1 MFDFSPL
8 AGSAGGTP
16 LMVLLVVLVVD
27 LVLGFVSRMGQLHP
41 PLPGIRFFLAALEQR
56 LNRERRSEA
65 NCIIRGAVVAL
76 VAALLA
82 GGLGW
87 GLWRVAVILPFGI
100 VAETLVLFLALSQSR
115 ALIALAAVA
124 DGLQSQDEAGAGAA
138 IASVAAGNNGARDT
152 FGLASAAIEE
162 GAEGFLKRCVA
173 PVFWYCLAG
182 LPGVFIYGVTRAMVM
197 VFESRGPRAEAFG
210 LAACRLQLAF
220 DCLPARLAGV
230 ILILGSLFLPN
241 AAPAK
246 GLAVLRR
253 DAQNFPGPNGGWIL
267 APVAG
272 ALGLALCGPGGPG
285 GAGGDWI
292 GDGRARVNPVDIRR
306 AVYLLTVSGLILAA
320 AVAALILVKLA
331 L

>member
-1 MFDFSPL
+1 MLDFSPL

-16 LMVLLVVLVVD
+16 LVILLVVLVLD
-27 LVLGFVSRMGQLHP
+27 LILGLVARMGQLHP
-41 PLPGIRFFLAALEQR
+41 PLPGIRPFFTVLEQR

-65 NCIIRGAVVAL
+65 NRIIRGAVVAL
-76 VAALLA
+76 VAVLLA

-87 GLWRVAVILPFGI
+87 GLWRVAVTLPFGI
-100 VAETLVLFLALSQSR
+100 AAETLVLFLALSQSR
-115 ALIALAAVA
+115 VMIALEAVA
-124 DGLQSQDEAGAGAA
+124 NGLQGQDQAAARASLEA
-138 IASVAAGNNGARDT
+138 VAVGNNGARDA
-152 FGLASAAIEE
+152 FGLARAAIEV
-162 GAEGFLKRCVA
+162 GAQGFLKRFVA

-182 LPGVFIYGVTRAMVM
+182 LPGVFIYGVTLTMAM

-210 LAACRLQLAF
+210 LAACRLHLAL
-220 DCLPARLAGV
+220 DYLPARLAGV

-246 GLAVLRR
+246 GLAILRR
-253 DAQNFPGPNGGWIL
+253 DAQHFPGPNGGWIL

-285 GAGGDWI
+285 GATSEWI

-306 AVYLLTVSGLILAA
+306 AVYLLRVSGLILAA